1 MTTPKSIKDL
11 KIGLVGAHTESLN
24 QALKKR
30 GYNTT
35 LLPTTHIPKAKIIKD
50 VDIILGAYFQSAW
63 PWFVLGKLKRKKT
76 ICHWVGSDSVLAE
89 QNLRRKLQTKIFS
102 KFIDLHIA
110 VSSRIQDE
118 LHEKGIESIELFH
131 GSDIE
136 PEDIP
141 MPKRIGALV
150 YFIEGREKLYGVKRV
165 IEISE
170 NLNYVDFYFVG
181 HFNPEKYKKKHNKSN
196 LHFLGYV
203 DLTKLW
209 PKISVIVR
217 MTQHDGFP
225 KIIVEA
231 YSKGRYVIHNYPLPG
246 VILSET
252 NEDVVYELIKIQN
265 ENIINKKG
273 IELFNKEFHY
283 DKFLERFEKICLSLY
298 DKKKK

>member
-1 MTTPKSIKDL
+1 VTTPKSIKDL

-118 LHEKGIESIELFH
+118 LHEKGIESIQLFH

-136 PEDIP
+136 PEEIP

-225 KIIVEA
+225 KIIIEA
-231 YSKGRYVIHNYPLPG
+231 YSKGRYVVHNYPLPG

>member
-118 LHEKGIESIELFH
+118 LHEKGIESIQLFH

-136 PEDIP
+136 PEEIP

-225 KIIVEA
+225 KIIIEA
-231 YSKGRYVIHNYPLPG
+231 YSKGRYVVHNYPLPG

>member
-118 LHEKGIESIELFH
+118 LHEKGIESIQLFH

-136 PEDIP
+136 PEEIP

-225 KIIVEA
+225 KIIIEA
-231 YSKGRYVIHNYPLPG
+231 YSKGRYVVHNYPLPG

-298 DKKKK
+298 DEKKK

>member
-1 MTTPKSIKDL
+1 VTTPKSIKDL

-225 KIIVEA
+225 KIIIEA
-231 YSKGRYVIHNYPLPG
+231 YSKGRYVVHNYPLPG

>member
-225 KIIVEA
+225 KIIIEA
-231 YSKGRYVIHNYPLPG
+231 YSKGRYVVHNYPLPG